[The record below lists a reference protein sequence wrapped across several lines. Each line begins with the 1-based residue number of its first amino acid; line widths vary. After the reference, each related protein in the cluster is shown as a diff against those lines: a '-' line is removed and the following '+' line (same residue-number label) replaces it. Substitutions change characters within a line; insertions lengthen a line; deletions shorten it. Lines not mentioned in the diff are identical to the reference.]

1 MSKGH
6 GTRAP
11 SQRQL
16 RVGETMRKALSE
28 LFLKHEIV
36 DPDLAGVVMTVSEVR
51 MSPDLKNA
59 TVYFLPMGGDNQD
72 KVTTA
77 LDRHKRYIRGEL
89 ARLVSLRYMPDLT
102 FELDPTFDRAGRMDE
117 LLRSP
122 EVARD
127 ID

>member
-6 GTRAP
+6 GTKAP

-59 TVYFLPMGGDNQD
+59 TVFFLPLGGDKQD
-72 KVTTA
+72 KVTAA
-77 LDRHKRYIRGEL
+77 LHRHKRHIRGEL

-102 FELDPTFDRAGRMDE
+102 FELDPTFDQAGRMDQ

-127 ID
+127 IE

>member
-36 DPDLAGVVMTVSEVR
+36 DPDLSGTVMTVSEVR

-59 TVYFLPMGGDNQD
+59 TVYLLPLGGENQE
-72 KVTTA
+72 KVAAA
-77 LDRHKRYIRGEL
+77 LHRHKRYIRGEL
-89 ARLVSLRYMPDLT
+89 ARLVSLRYMPDLI

>member
-1 MSKGH
+1 MSKGQ
-6 GTRAP
+6 GTKAP

-28 LFLKHEIV
+28 FFLRHEIV
-36 DPDLAGVVMTVSEVR
+36 DPDLSGAVMTVSEVR

-59 TVYFLPMGGDNQD
+59 TVFLLPLGGENQER
-72 KVTTA
+72 VTAA
-77 LDRHKRYIRGEL
+77 LDRHKRYVRGEL

-127 ID
+127 IE